1 MSEEAAGKGEAGE
14 ATTTATAAPHHTN
27 TVDHNN
33 AVIRKRPRVAC
44 LRQSFSRQLYQMI
57 IRQLHHDGY
66 LGAAAA
72 VADATGV
79 VVPRLEQNG
88 QRLSKLVSMGLAHE
102 ASNVTEMENF
112 LSYEVVERYLGAS
125 KLYVPLHL
133 TESSTVGQMA
143 YRMRERFTTS
153 SLGGVVRRVSMSP
166 DGSLVACGGTN
177 GLCVVFSLKTMED
190 LMALEEVRQENQF
203 RGLDGSGSGGGGSG
217 SGSGG
222 NVGVRN
228 ASNKITELAEARRF
242 HEHTQS
248 VEAMHFHPSR
258 PLLLT
263 GGREGDL
270 YLRDYSQPNNKVLH
284 KLHDTFPIR
293 SAVFHPSGEYILY
306 ATDHTAPRLLNLRT
320 WKLMTPTTATNKEGS
335 ASASNPATGRS
346 GMPNRGGFYRRGT
359 DDSHAAALCD
369 VDFSA
374 DGRLFASCG
383 LDGSLIVYDGV
394 SSRPV
399 AKVNN
404 AHSSVPVTSVKFS
417 RTGNFILSAGM
428 DSVARLWD
436 LRRSDGGCGTV
447 EVMSFGEPGKCN
459 HRSIHAAFS
468 CNESHVLLQD
478 TSLFAIHSYCVY
490 SSDKSYSLVVP
501 NHMQRGFAAAPFCNT
516 VVSGG
521 DDCRVRLWTPAW
533 AAA

>member
-1 MSEEAAGKGEAGE
+1 MSEEAAGKSE
-14 ATTTATAAPHHTN
+14 ATEGTATPHHTN
-27 TVDHNN
+27 TVDYNN

-44 LRQSFSRQLYQMI
+44 LRQNFSRQLYQMI

-79 VVPRLEQNG
+79 VVPRLETNS
-88 QRLSKLVSMGLAHE
+88 QRLSKLVAMGLAHE
-102 ASNVTEMENF
+102 ASNVTEMDNF
-112 LSYEVVERYLGAS
+112 LTYEVVERYLGAS

-153 SLGGVVRRVSMSP
+153 SLGGVVRRVNMSP

-177 GLCVVFSLKTMED
+177 GLCVVFSLRTIED

-203 RGLDGSGSGGGGSG
+203 RGLDGSGGGSGGGG
-217 SGSGG
+217 G
-222 NVGVRN
+222 NVGLRN

-320 WKLMTPTTATNKEGS
+320 WKLMTPTTATSKEDN
-335 ASASNPATGRS
+335 ASANIVATGGT
-346 GMPNRGGFYRRGT
+346 GMPNRGGGFYRRGT
-359 DDSHAAALCD
+359 DDSHTAALCD
-369 VDFSA
+369 VDFSL
-374 DGRLFASCG
+374 DGRLFASCS

-501 NHMQRGFAAAPFCNT
+501 NHMQRGFAAAPFCNA